1 MKSYNYSDGKVAFT
15 VKLDCGRG
23 LPCSPYYPESELD
36 GFQIGQQVVV
46 DYSLTNK
53 RQEALNPGIF
63 KSVITYL
70 WVDCAGVKYCL
81 VEGRYTPIT
90 LKNITVV

>member
-1 MKSYNYSDGKVAFT
+1 MIEYNYGAGK
-15 VKLDCGRG
+15 DCFRVRLLPNSK

-36 GFQIGQQVVV
+36 GFKTGQQVAV

-70 WVDCAGVKYCL
+70 WVDCCGNKYCL
-81 VEGRYTPIT
+81 VEGRYTPIA
-90 LKNITVV
+90 LKNIAVV